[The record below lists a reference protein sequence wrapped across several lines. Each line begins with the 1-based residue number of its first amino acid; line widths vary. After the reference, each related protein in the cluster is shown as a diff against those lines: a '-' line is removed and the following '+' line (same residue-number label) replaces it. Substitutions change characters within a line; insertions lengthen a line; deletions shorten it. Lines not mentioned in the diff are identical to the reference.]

1 MTRNYGQ
8 IQAGAMSATYR
19 VIGNAAKLRDAAA
32 YFWQEYSGDPQSV
45 SGDYVSDLVAEL
57 RGHVNTLAGLVAE
70 LDYLR
75 AELDAASFPAVR

>member
-1 MTRNYGQ
+1 MERNYGQ
-8 IQAGAMSATYR
+8 IQAAAMSATYR

-32 YFWQEYSGDPQSV
+32 EFWQEHSRDPEGV